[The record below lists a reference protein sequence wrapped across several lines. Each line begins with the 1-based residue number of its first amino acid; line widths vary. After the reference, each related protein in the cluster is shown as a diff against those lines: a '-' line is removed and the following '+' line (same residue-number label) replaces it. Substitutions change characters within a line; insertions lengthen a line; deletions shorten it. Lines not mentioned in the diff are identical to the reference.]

1 MASPHAGSPAIR
13 GDGGRAPVDRA
24 GSAIGIEHSLS
35 GRRRKANRDLLRF
48 ILSIRAAAGRVLT
61 RGRRTILAIAG
72 TGETALDLDI
82 YDSNGSAAFCAIT
95 WEDLLICFPLDA
107 VEITHAE
114 LAARTDEWRRP

>member
-82 YDSNGSAAFCAIT
+82 YDSNGSAFYAIT
-95 WEDLLICFPLDA
+95 WQDLLISFPLDA
-107 VEITHAE
+107 EEIVHAE
-114 LAARTDEWRRP
+114 LAAQTDEWRRG